1 MCVFLSSPCY
11 LLVLPILFIRVNISK
26 SDENIWK
33 PFIDNIGP
41 IFWFSVI
48 MWQGAVLL
56 AQELGMLSTL
66 AFLPHSPKSGTAAPQ
81 TWHDDY
87 DDDDDVHLII
97 YC

>member
-1 MCVFLSSPCY
+1 
-11 LLVLPILFIRVNISK
+11 
-26 SDENIWK
+26 
-33 PFIDNIGP
+33 
-41 IFWFSVI
+41 